1 MKHLKA
7 LFLGAAI
14 VAGSA
19 FHANAQYFDHLGANL
34 QLGTNGISVE
44 AVSNITDY
52 VNVRLGADFM
62 PGIKFNTDVQY
73 SINVKGPDNLPDPQN
88 RSTTLT
94 GNLGRVQGHFLFNV
108 YPYPKVPFYVAVG
121 GYFAGDKLI
130 KVTGKIDDF
139 DHLKESGNV
148 VIGNYEIPADEN
160 GNIKGGLKVNGF
172 RPYVGIG
179 WGRAIPKKLL
189 NFGVDLGV
197 QFEGKPKLYTD
208 YGSLS
213 KTEMEDNNTLNKIIN
228 NLGVYP
234 VLALK
239 LEFKAF

>member
-1 MKHLKA
+1 MKHLKS

-34 QLGTNGISVE
+34 QVGTNGISVE
-44 AVSNITDY
+44 AVSNISDY

-62 PGIKFNTDVQY
+62 PGIKFNADVNY
-73 SINVKGPDNLPDPQN
+73 NVSVTGPDNLPYTKN
-88 RSTTLT
+88 STTTLT
-94 GNLGRVQGHFLFNV
+94 GNLSRVQGHLLFNV
-108 YPYPKVPFYVAVG
+108 YPYPKVPLYVAVG
-121 GYFAGDKLI
+121 GYFAGDKLV

-139 DHLKESGNV
+139 DSLTESGNV
-148 VIGNYEIPADEN
+148 VIGNYEIPADEH

-179 WGRAIPKKLL
+179 WGRAIPKKLI
-189 NFGVDLGV
+189 NFGIDLGV
-197 QFEGKPKLYTD
+197 QIEGKPKLYTD
-208 YGSLS
+208 YGTLS
-213 KTEMEDNNTLNKIIN
+213 PTAVEDNNTLNKIIN